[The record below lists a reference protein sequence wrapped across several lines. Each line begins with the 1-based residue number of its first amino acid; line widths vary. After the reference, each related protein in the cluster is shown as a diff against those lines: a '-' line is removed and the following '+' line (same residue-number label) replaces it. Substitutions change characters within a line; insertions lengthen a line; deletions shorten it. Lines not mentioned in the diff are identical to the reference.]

1 MFNIGFAE
9 LILVLLVAFLI
20 VGPKDLPKVARWIAR
35 QVKKC
40 RSLLREL
47 KTETGWDE
55 LTRDIEDTKR
65 EVTEVVKE
73 ADVTAE
79 LQSASRDVEQSLNSV
94 KDDIHRLDEEA
105 KEAIKE

>member
-40 RSLLREL
+40 RAMLREL
-47 KTETGWDE
+47 KSETGWDD

-73 ADVTAE
+73 VDITSE
-79 LQSASRDVEQSLNSV
+79 LKDASKEVESSLQGV
-94 KDDIHRLDEEA
+94 QQDIRQLDRESREN
-105 KEAIKE
+105 K